1 MQQKVPLFVAG
12 PIEVYLTRVAAYIKS
27 CRSFASMGLVPMG
40 LEKPD
45 GKFASSVKG

>member
-1 MQQKVPLFVAG
+1 MFVAD
-12 PIEVYLTRVAAYIKS
+12 PIEVYLTRVAACIKN
-27 CRSFASMGLVPMG
+27 CRSFAPVASVPMG